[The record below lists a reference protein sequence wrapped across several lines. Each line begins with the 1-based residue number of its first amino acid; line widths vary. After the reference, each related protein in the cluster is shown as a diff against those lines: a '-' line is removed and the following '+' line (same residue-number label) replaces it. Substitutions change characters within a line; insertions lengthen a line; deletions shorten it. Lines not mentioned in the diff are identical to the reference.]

1 MKSGFFD
8 PETLQ
13 EFGCWAEIEASL
25 GAERGLALV
34 ELGNTLDLF
43 ATAMAWL
50 STRGPGGHAWLSR
63 YESYWAVA
71 RRWLA
76 VDATGY
82 KWSYAG
88 PLRPVQRLDL
98 ELAFANR
105 Q

>member
-1 MKSGFFD
+1 MKSGFFH

-43 ATAMAWL
+43 AAAMAWL
-50 STRGPGGHAWLSR
+50 SNRGQPGHAAWLSR
-63 YESYWAVA
+63 YESFWTVS

-76 VDATGY
+76 VDAERFNWVY
-82 KWSYAG
+82 LG
-88 PLRPVQRLDL
+88 PIQIAPIPMTAA
-98 ELAFANR
+98 E
-105 Q
+105 